1 MIASRLAV
9 IKANIG
15 SNNNNAPKPP
25 PGGKVSSYL
34 ATFRGALVAIV
45 EFRTLPSV
53 AWERIFG
60 IAQLVFYA
68 NGVVHLGGTALFKCY
83 AHSKRRRSLWE
94 PNHFANALPSATYD
108 HLF

>member
-1 MIASRLAV
+1 MFLHPKEEEAKSRGDALYTAR
-9 IKANIG
+9 
-15 SNNNNAPKPP
+15 
-25 PGGKVSSYL
+25 
-34 ATFRGALVAIV
+34 RG
-45 EFRTLPSV
+45 
-53 AWERIFG
+53 IFG